1 MATRSRAM
9 LAGMLAGPAALAVA
23 GVLVNGLNLF
33 MNLVL
38 ARVLDPAQYGAV
50 VVQVSIFMILSV
62 FGNALLIA
70 VVQRETSGDGD
81 SRRAQWAWIRR
92 LRGACGLGVVAAS
105 AVAVLLCR
113 PAAALLSYAHPL
125 AVAEAVVGAA
135 VWTLLCVERGVL
147 QARGAYSR
155 LAVNF
160 VVEAALRIGLIVVF
174 VGAGLGVNGAGLG
187 LVLGIALGAE
197 HARLGVAKV
206 PRPARAA
213 VPPAAATVPG
223 GAPLAV
229 REQALGL
236 DGATDMPVAGPGP
249 LTATGPLLIPGPTRS
264 GRGGLLADTWVA
276 LGALVPLALL
286 QNMDVV
292 IVGWLDHDG
301 AGAYAA
307 ISTACK
313 VPVFIGLAVA
323 NFLLPEAARRRA
335 AGHGTAPALA
345 VAVAFVV
352 TPGLLLAGLGTVAAR
367 PLLSMVFGPDLAG
380 AASSLSVLALGMTCL
395 AVTMMFTT
403 YLLGAAQRRV
413 VAVLTAC
420 AVVTAAGLGL
430 AGGDAMR
437 TSVAGLVCH
446 ATTALAL
453 GILVHLLHRA
463 DARAAA
469 ARAAAAPPAGVVPT
483 AAGPG
488 GRVVPGGEAGTV
500 RPGQPPPG
508 GEARPV
514 GVW

>member
-9 LAGMLAGPAALAVA
+9 IAGMLAGPAALAVA

-38 ARVLDPAQYGAV
+38 ARVLDPARYGAV

-62 FGNALLIA
+62 VGNALLIA
-70 VVQRETSGDGD
+70 VVQRETADDGD
-81 SRRAQWAWIRR
+81 SRRAQRAWIRR
-92 LRGACGLGVVAAS
+92 LRGVCGIGVVAAS
-105 AVAVLLCR
+105 AAAVLLCR

-125 AVAEAVVGAA
+125 AVAEAVIGAA

-147 QARGAYSR
+147 QARGAYPR

-160 VVEAALRIGLIVVF
+160 VVEAALRIGLIVAF

-213 VPPAAATVPG
+213 KPHAAAPPST
-223 GAPLAV
+223 GAPDTA
-229 REQALGL
+229 AS
-236 DGATDMPVAGPGP
+236 GPRP

-264 GRGGLLADTWVA
+264 GRSGLLADTWVA

-313 VPVFIGLAVA
+313 IPVFIGLAVA

-335 AGHGTAPALA
+335 AGHGTAPVLA
-345 VAVAFVV
+345 VALAFVV
-352 TPGLLLAGLGTVAAR
+352 TPGLLLAALGSVAAR

-395 AVTMMFTT
+395 AVTLMFTT
-403 YLLGAAQRRV
+403 YLLGAAQRQV
-413 VAVLTAC
+413 VAALTVC
-420 AVVTAAGLGL
+420 AVVTAAALGL
-430 AGGDAMR
+430 AGGDPMR
-437 TSVAGLVCH
+437 TSLAGLACH
-446 ATTALAL
+446 AMTALLL
-453 GILVHLLHRA
+453 GALVHGLHRA

-469 ARAAAAPPAGVVPT
+469 APVAATGQ
-483 AAGPG
+483 
-488 GRVVPGGEAGTV
+488 AGTV
-500 RPGQPPPG
+500 PPGQHPPG
-508 GEARPV
+508 GEAQPV

>member
-9 LAGMLAGPAALAVA
+9 IAGMLAGPAALAVA

-38 ARVLDPAQYGAV
+38 ARVLDPARYGAV

-62 FGNALLIA
+62 VGNALLIA
-70 VVQRETSGDGD
+70 VVQRETADDGD
-81 SRRAQWAWIRR
+81 SRRAQRAWIRR
-92 LRGACGLGVVAAS
+92 LRGVCGIGVVAAS
-105 AVAVLLCR
+105 AAAVLLCR

-125 AVAEAVVGAA
+125 AVAEAVIGAA

-147 QARGAYSR
+147 QARGAYPR

-160 VVEAALRIGLIVVF
+160 VVEAALRIGLIVAF

-213 VPPAAATVPG
+213 KPHAAAP
-223 GAPLAV
+223 PS
-229 REQALGL
+229 
-236 DGATDMPVAGPGP
+236 
-249 LTATGPLLIPGPTRS
+249 TGPLLIPGPTRS
-264 GRGGLLADTWVA
+264 GRSGLLADTWVA

-313 VPVFIGLAVA
+313 IPVFIGLAVA

-335 AGHGTAPALA
+335 AGHGTAPVLA
-345 VAVAFVV
+345 VALAFVV
-352 TPGLLLAGLGTVAAR
+352 TPGLLLAALGSVAAR

-395 AVTMMFTT
+395 AVTLMFTT
-403 YLLGAAQRRV
+403 YLLGAAQRQV
-413 VAVLTAC
+413 VAVLTVC
-420 AVVTAAGLGL
+420 AVVTAAALGL
-430 AGGDAMR
+430 AGGDPMR
-437 TSVAGLVCH
+437 TSLAGLACH
-446 ATTALAL
+446 AMTALVL
-453 GILVHLLHRA
+453 GALVHRLHRA
-463 DARAAA
+463 DARAATA
-469 ARAAAAPPAGVVPT
+469 PAAAT
-483 AAGPG
+483 
-488 GRVVPGGEAGTV
+488 GEAGTV
-500 RPGQPPPG
+500 PPGQHPPG
-508 GEARPV
+508 GEAQPV

>member
-9 LAGMLAGPAALAVA
+9 IAGMLAGPAALAVA

-38 ARVLDPAQYGAV
+38 ARVLDPARYGAV

-62 FGNALLIA
+62 VGNALLIA
-70 VVQRETSGDGD
+70 VVQRETADDGD
-81 SRRAQWAWIRR
+81 SRRAQRAWIRR
-92 LRGACGLGVVAAS
+92 LRGVCGIGVVAAS
-105 AVAVLLCR
+105 AAAVLLCR

-125 AVAEAVVGAA
+125 AVAEAVIGAA

-147 QARGAYSR
+147 QARGAYPR

-160 VVEAALRIGLIVVF
+160 VVEAALRIGLIVAF

-213 VPPAAATVPG
+213 KPPAAAPPSTGAPDSRVTFTGPVRSG
-223 GAPLAV
+223 GAPALG
-229 REQALGL
+229 EQAPGP
-236 DGATDMPVAGPGP
+236 DGAPDTAVSGPRP

-264 GRGGLLADTWVA
+264 GRSGLLADTWVA

-313 VPVFIGLAVA
+313 IPVFIGLAVA

-335 AGHGTAPALA
+335 AGHGTAPVLA
-345 VAVAFVV
+345 VALAFVV
-352 TPGLLLAGLGTVAAR
+352 TPGLLLAALGSVAAR

-395 AVTMMFTT
+395 AVTLMFTT
-403 YLLGAAQRRV
+403 YLLGAAQRQV
-413 VAVLTAC
+413 VAVLTVC
-420 AVVTAAGLGL
+420 AVVTAAALGL
-430 AGGDAMR
+430 AGGDPMR
-437 TSVAGLVCH
+437 TSLAGLACH
-446 ATTALAL
+446 AMTALVL
-453 GILVHLLHRA
+453 GALVHRLHRA
-463 DARAAA
+463 DARAATA
-469 ARAAAAPPAGVVPT
+469 PAAAT
-483 AAGPG
+483 
-488 GRVVPGGEAGTV
+488 GEAGTV
-500 RPGQPPPG
+500 PPGQHPPG
-508 GEARPV
+508 GEAQPV

>member
-9 LAGMLAGPAALAVA
+9 IAGMLAGPAALAVA

-38 ARVLDPAQYGAV
+38 ARVLDPARYGAV

-62 FGNALLIA
+62 VGNALLIA
-70 VVQRETSGDGD
+70 VVQRETADDGD
-81 SRRAQWAWIRR
+81 SRRAQRAWIRR
-92 LRGACGLGVVAAS
+92 LRGVCGIGVVAAS
-105 AVAVLLCR
+105 AAAVLLCR

-125 AVAEAVVGAA
+125 AVAEAVIGAA

-147 QARGAYSR
+147 QARGAYPR

-160 VVEAALRIGLIVVF
+160 VVEAALRIGLIVAF

-213 VPPAAATVPG
+213 KPHAAA
-223 GAPLAV
+223 PLS
-229 REQALGL
+229 
-236 DGATDMPVAGPGP
+236 
-249 LTATGPLLIPGPTRS
+249 TGPLLIPGPARS
-264 GRGGLLADTWVA
+264 GRSGLLADTWVA

-301 AGAYAA
+301 GGAYAA

-313 VPVFIGLAVA
+313 IPVFIGLAVA

-335 AGHGTAPALA
+335 AGHGTAPVLA
-345 VAVAFVV
+345 VALAFVV
-352 TPGLLLAGLGTVAAR
+352 TPGLLLVALGSVAAR

-395 AVTMMFTT
+395 AVTLMFTT

-413 VAVLTAC
+413 VAVLTVC
-420 AVVTAAGLGL
+420 AVVTAAALGL
-430 AGGDAMR
+430 AGGDPMR
-437 TSVAGLVCH
+437 TSLAGLACH
-446 ATTALAL
+446 AMTALVL
-453 GILVHLLHRA
+453 GALVHHLHRA
-463 DARAAA
+463 DARA
-469 ARAAAAPPAGVVPT
+469 
-483 AAGPG
+483 
-488 GRVVPGGEAGTV
+488 GEAGTV
-500 RPGQPPPG
+500 PPGQHPPG
-508 GEARPV
+508 GEAQPV